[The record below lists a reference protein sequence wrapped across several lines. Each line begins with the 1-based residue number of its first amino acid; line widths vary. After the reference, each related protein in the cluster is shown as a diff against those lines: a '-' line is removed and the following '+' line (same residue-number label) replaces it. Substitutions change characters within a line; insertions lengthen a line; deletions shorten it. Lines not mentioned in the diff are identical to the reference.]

1 MDMGDKGEGGT
12 NEGQILGGVGMG
24 SGKIGRREGE
34 EYKVGRGGGA
44 QSTHYVKGYYICKK

>member
-34 EYKVGRGGGA
+34 EYKVGRGGGG
-44 QSTHYVKGYYICKK
+44 TIYTLC